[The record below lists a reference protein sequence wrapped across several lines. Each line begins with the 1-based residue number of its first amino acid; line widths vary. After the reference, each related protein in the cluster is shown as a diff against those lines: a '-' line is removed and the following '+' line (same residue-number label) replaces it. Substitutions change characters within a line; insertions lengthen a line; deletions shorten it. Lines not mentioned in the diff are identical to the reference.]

1 MYIYATYDSSSKAVT
16 EYVIVPEKKTA
27 YANPTN
33 GYRVNIPIDENVPV
47 AFYEEFDNYKV
58 IVNSSDS
65 SIASLSIIN
74 SGKAGIKRKL
84 GWNLSEIPSEG
95 YNNSPYKNLDEE
107 IASDVPAGL
116 TAENR
121 VAAIVALPWATER
134 NNKASILQSL

>member
-1 MYIYATYDSSSKAVT
+1 MYIYATYDNSSKAVT

-27 YANPTN
+27 YANSTN
-33 GYRVNIPIDENVPV
+33 GYRINIPIDENVPV

-74 SGKAGIKRKL
+74 SGKTGIKRKL
-84 GWNLSEIPSEG
+84 GWSLPEIPSEG
-95 YNNSPYKNLDEE
+95 YNNSPYKTLDEE
-107 IASDVPAGL
+107 IVGDVPSGL

-121 VAAIVALPWATER
+121 VVAIVSLPWATER

>member
-1 MYIYATYDSSSKAVT
+1 MYICATYNNSSKAVT
-16 EYVIVPEKKTA
+16 EYDIVPEKQPA
-27 YANPTN
+27 YANSEN

-58 IVNSSDS
+58 IVNPSDS

-107 IASDVPAGL
+107 IVSDVPAGL

-121 VAAIVALPWATER
+121 VEAIVALPWATER